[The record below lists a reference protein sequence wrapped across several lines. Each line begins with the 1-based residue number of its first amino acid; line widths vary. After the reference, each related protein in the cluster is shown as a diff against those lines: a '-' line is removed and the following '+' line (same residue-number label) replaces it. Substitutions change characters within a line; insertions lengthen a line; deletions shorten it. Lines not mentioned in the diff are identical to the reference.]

1 MWIVSSREMGIPMW
15 LKLDVIKFL
24 AELGP
29 MNLMDCFKKHFN
41 RCILL
46 AAWGVKVIGTILLLP
61 LKKEMCYPWK
71 LVIV

>member
-1 MWIVSSREMGIPMW
+1 MC

-24 AELGP
+24 ADLGP

-46 AAWGVKVIGTILLLP
+46 ATWGVKVIETILLLA
-61 LKKEMCYPWK
+61 LKQETPS
-71 LVIV
+71 L